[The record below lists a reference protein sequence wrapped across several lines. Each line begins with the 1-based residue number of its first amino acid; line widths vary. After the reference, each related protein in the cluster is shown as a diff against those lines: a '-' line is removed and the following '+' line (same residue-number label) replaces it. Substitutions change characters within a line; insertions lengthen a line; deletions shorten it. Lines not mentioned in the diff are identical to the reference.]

1 MPEANE
7 SRVLPCVVQLGF
19 AGSRRLFDLP
29 DGSQE
34 LLESLLRQVQ
44 EFLIVRLRSLPKEL
58 GLSEN
63 QFLCAISQIAIGAD
77 TLFTRACQSL
87 DMPQRVLLPEHR
99 DAYLGAVGS
108 DGTADFTCEDRE
120 IATTLLSSPHVIQEQ
135 VVSDAPDR
143 RARFK
148 DANREIFRESDFVV
162 CLLRADAEG
171 KPGGTQDLLQLVETH
186 RIPTLEIRVAM
197 KDEQPFFEESWHA
210 REHFAAPT
218 LPKALAALT
227 FATSDEEALPSV
239 AEFCGVAKAHV
250 SASARRYSE
259 LFSWGALAVIATH
272 ILATISAT
280 IALAGNGTH
289 PAEPSAPI
297 ALWMRGLLGGELI
310 LLLFGFLVHLW
321 LHHTSPSR
329 MWALARLLA
338 EINRSVASI
347 GRLHLHLGY
356 LFRLRLPDDLVPLL
370 HTLNILQVR
379 STRAFRNEPWMEVR
393 DAYLK
398 RRLLDPNPKIGQI
411 AYYRDRCVAEKG
423 WLKAANAAFAVCS
436 LLAIA
441 ATAVELSTALRWL
454 RIPDAWHSLCASSL
468 GTLAVFLPVLA
479 VGALSWAAAKDYEVR
494 VHTYGQMV
502 SFLEIQCKRFEQANS
517 EREFGQLL
525 EEAETR
531 LLGENADW
539 YLRRTFAGVM

>member
-63 QFLCAISQIAIGAD
+63 QFCCAISQIAIGAD

-87 DMPQRVLLPEHR
+87 DIPQRVFLPEHR

-210 REHFAAPT
+210 REHFAVPT

-227 FATSDEEALPSV
+227 FATSDEEALP
-239 AEFCGVAKAHV
+239 ERWQFCGVAKAHV
-250 SASARRYSE
+250 NASARRYSE

-297 ALWMRGLLGGELI
+297 ALWMRTAGWRTDPAFVRLSRA
-310 LLLFGFLVHLW
+310 VW

-370 HTLNILQVR
+370 RTLNILQVR

-441 ATAVELSTALRWL
+441 ATAVELLTVLRWL

-479 VGALSWAAAKDYEVR
+479 VVHFRGPQPKTMKRR